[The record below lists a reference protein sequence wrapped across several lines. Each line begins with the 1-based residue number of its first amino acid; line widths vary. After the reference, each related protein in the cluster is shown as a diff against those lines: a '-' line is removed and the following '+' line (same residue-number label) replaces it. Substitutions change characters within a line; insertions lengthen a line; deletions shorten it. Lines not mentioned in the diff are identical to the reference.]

1 MNIPELHTE
10 RLTLTLPP
18 PSAARRF
25 VTFVRKNREHF
36 APWDP
41 PADPAIE
48 TSDYWSRRLANSRR
62 EYQQGTSCR
71 FAMFDRDDTDGEVIG
86 LVSLSNFVR
95 GALQQ
100 ATMGYKI
107 AKRFEGR
114 GLMREALEEVVR
126 FAFRDLCLHRVSA
139 NYQPINE
146 RSGALLR
153 RLGFVVEGY
162 ARDYL
167 FVGGGWK
174 DHVLTAKVNPSWRPL
189 PSDVR

>member
-1 MNIPELHTE
+1 MIIPELRTE

-18 PSAARRF
+18 PAAAKRF

-41 PADPAIE
+41 PSDPAVE
-48 TSDYWSRRLANSRR
+48 TTDYWARRLALSRR
-62 EYQQGTSCR
+62 ELQQGISCR
-71 FAMFDRDDTDGEVIG
+71 FAMFARDAVDGDLIG
-86 LVSLSNFVR
+86 LVSLSNIVR

-100 ATMGYKI
+100 ATLGYKI
-107 AKRFEGR
+107 AKRYEGQ
-114 GLMREALEEVVR
+114 GLMREALEVVIAYS
-126 FAFRDLCLHRVSA
+126 FQELCIHRLSA
-139 NYQPINE
+139 NYQPVNE

-153 RLGFVVEGY
+153 RLGFTVEGY

-174 DHVLTAKVNPSWRPL
+174 DHVLTALVNPAWRPL
-189 PSDVR
+189 AREAK